1 MSDIRDYLDYAENQS
16 KENGYEMNG
25 IRIYNGAYP
34 TTKEDVGYSTSFIVP
49 TTIGVNGNERS
60 GGNKDIPRNIFITS
74 TSFISIYTYCSW
86 HNKRG

>member
-60 GGNKDIPRNIFITS
+60 GGNKDIPGVDGLNDGDPGFPPEAN
-74 TSFISIYTYCSW
+74 YPQQ
-86 HNKRG
+86 